1 MLGRNK
7 TDEKAENEKL
17 KTTIEAHEK
26 RIAELEATVHG
37 HDTKHEKMN
46 HRMKIKE
53 DSAEDMHD
61 KFYVVTDILQ
71 KIDFELVNDIN
82 ERMDI
87 LRRERKE
94 RRKKEREEFLR
105 SKRY

>member
-37 HDTKHEKMN
+37 HDTKHAKMN
-46 HRMKIKE
+46 HRMNIRE

-61 KFYVVTDILQ
+61 KFYVITDIL
-71 KIDFELVNDIN
+71 KKVDFEIINDIN
-82 ERMDI
+82 EEAEDMHDI
-87 LRRERKE
+87 I
-94 RRKKEREEFLR
+94 
-105 SKRY
+105 

>member
-46 HRMKIKE
+46 HRMEIRE

-61 KFYVVTDILQ
+61 KFYVITDILQ